1 MNVSLLALDLQATAT
16 DLLCQLLGNHR
27 IVRDE
32 QRVRAGTRNVG
43 QRGVCYGHSIIRATR
58 VSTPSGAATI
68 VN

>member
-1 MNVSLLALDLQATAT
+1 
-16 DLLCQLLGNHR
+16 
-27 IVRDE
+27 VRDE